1 MMKMPI
7 KALRI
12 KKKCCFMTRNL
23 KSRFHEFRK
32 ERKKTTSV
40 IISEVSVK
48 FFSFLQLV

>member
-1 MMKMPI
+1 MKMPI

-12 KKKCCFMTRNL
+12 KKKCCFIIRNL

-32 ERKKTTSV
+32 ERKKTSV